1 VGRLERY
8 KGLYLLFEALKG
20 LDGMSLVVVGDG
32 GYRGELEKLSEG
44 LDVTFVGF
52 SVDTERYY
60 RSADL
65 FINPSLG
72 PEGLPIVSLESMAY
86 GLPCIFS
93 SLPVHEEISDGGE
106 AALLFRVGDAAHLRS
121 RIAEVRDDAALRER
135 LAFKARAV
143 VEARYSPAA
152 ATTAYLRAF
161 DLSSKPHDSDVD
173 HDANLDS
180 IKSR

>member
-1 VGRLERY
+1 
-8 KGLYLLFEALKG
+8 
-20 LDGMSLVVVGDG
+20 
-32 GYRGELEKLSEG
+32 
-44 LDVTFVGF
+44 
-52 SVDTERYY
+52 
-60 RSADL
+60 
-65 FINPSLG
+65 
-72 PEGLPIVSLESMAY
+72 
-86 GLPCIFS
+86 
-93 SLPVHEEISDGGE
+93 VHEEISDGGE